1 MGGFDTLRRLLTRTA
16 SSSTTSATK
25 GIASPWATGEL
36 TQVVWRDILGDEK
49 RPATRAEAMSIP
61 ALARARHL
69 LVTDAARCPLEVYDG
84 DTKVAVQKPG
94 SWLQRTSL
102 PTSPQHRMVWT
113 VDDLIFYGWSLWIVQ
128 RDTDGQI
135 IDGARCPVEW
145 WKFSQSGGV
154 EISGEPVEPSAVLL
168 IPGFHEGV
176 INSHPRTIRAARE
189 LETQWA
195 ERAANPIPALELHQ
209 TTTDTLSS
217 TEQTELVANWKAALA
232 DNGGA
237 VAYTPSSIKLESHG
251 DAGNDLLIEGRNAA
265 AIDAA
270 RIVGVPAAM
279 IDASNVNSTL
289 TYETLQGRSLEYVD
303 RSLSLYLG
311 PIEARLSLDD
321 VTPAGTLIRANLSA
335 VNALPPPATVG
346 AITKD

>member
-1 MGGFDTLRRLLTRTA
+1 MGWLDTLGRMLRSGTA
-16 SSSTTSATK
+16 TSSTSGTK
-25 GIASPWATGEL
+25 GIASPWATGTL
-36 TQVVWRDILGDEK
+36 TQVVWRDILGTEAL
-49 RPATRAEAMSIP
+49 PVTRAEAMSIP
-61 ALARARHL
+61 ALARARHI

-84 DTKVAVQKPG
+84 KTKATVPHQS
-94 SWLQRTSL
+94 SWLQRTNL

-113 VDDLIFYGWSLWIVQ
+113 VDDLVFYGWSLWIVQ
-128 RDTDGQI
+128 RDDHGAI
-135 IDGARCPVEW
+135 ADAARCPIEW
-145 WKFSQSGGV
+145 WKFADGGGV
-154 EISGEPVEPSAVLL
+154 QIGEDKVDPEAVVL

-176 INSHPRTIRAARE
+176 INSHPRTVRGARE

-209 TTTDTLSS
+209 TTSDTLAAD
-217 TEQTELVANWKAALA
+217 EQTQLVDNWKQALS

-237 VAYTPSSIKLESHG
+237 VAYTPSSIKLETHG
-251 DAGNDLLIEGRNAA
+251 EAGNDLLIEGRNAA

-270 RIVGVPAAM
+270 RAVGVPAAM
-279 IDASNVNSTL
+279 VDASNVNSTL

-321 VTPAGTLIRANLSA
+321 VTTLGTLVRANVSA
-335 VNALPPPATVG
+335 VSALPPPATVG
-346 AITKD
+346 AITED